1 MTDQKIFIAGYF
13 PDEESEKAGIKR
25 VATAFNAKDIE
36 RAKAKANFIFLEE
49 YEHAQDA
56 AFKTLVCEDTPDV
69 PGRPSRGTWD
79 EEFLYKYDWPEDIGH
94 PEKRQA
100 EKVDFDKLSRELQ
113 IAVLIKYGST
123 ELTKSDLPGAMELT
137 QEDDS
142 FEGHMYAAIIKTP
155 SVANMFLERIENAIG
170 WLGAK
175 CDHSA
180 KWPEIQKELAAWEK
194 RQNAERKQTGSS
206 KSVVDIAREKAAAEK
221 LRKQNPA
228 PVHLQDEESL
238 KRNIALGLVAKAMDF
253 DILNPPASIVNRA
266 REIIKLKEKPFPAW
280 FAAMSATLGIYE
292 YSTVQIIYSV
302 KISPED
308 IHVKPGFN
316 KRLDDERTRQA
327 DNDLFQFLMNGGS
340 VPPLEVISRDEGGV
354 WIVEGHRRHRCYER
368 CRKAGKPVNKIHIV
382 QFVGDDKERLAR
394 ILTSNNQLSL
404 SELEQAAVV
413 KELASA
419 FNQSVAEIAA
429 LVNKSEPTVRN
440 LLTLAGA
447 NHDVKQKVQAG
458 EVTAGAAIE
467 RVKEFGE
474 KAGKVLEQDK
484 AVAAAAGKKK
494 VTRSVIA
501 PEISVKKAR
510 RLVELITLA
519 GINESGAITLS
530 GELLNE
536 VVEIINEQREIEA
549 QRSRA
554 AV

>member
-1 MTDQKIFIAGYF
+1 MANSFRQMTRGGVISRTDNGMFI
-13 PDEESEKAGIKR
+13 
-25 VATAFNAKDIE
+25 
-36 RAKAKANFIFLEE
+36 
-49 YEHAQDA
+49 
-56 AFKTLVCEDTPDV
+56 
-69 PGRPSRGTWD
+69 
-79 EEFLYKYDWPEDIGH
+79 
-94 PEKRQA
+94 
-100 EKVDFDKLSRELQ
+100 
-113 IAVLIKYGST
+113 
-123 ELTKSDLPGAMELT
+123 
-137 QEDDS
+137 
-142 FEGHMYAAIIKTP
+142 
-155 SVANMFLERIENAIG
+155 
-170 WLGAK
+170 
-175 CDHSA
+175 
-180 KWPEIQKELAAWEK
+180 
-194 RQNAERKQTGSS
+194 
-206 KSVVDIAREKAAAEK
+206 
-221 LRKQNPA
+221 
-228 PVHLQDEESL
+228 HLD
-238 KRNIALGLVAKAMDF
+238 
-253 DILNPPASIVNRA
+253 
-266 REIIKLKEKPFPAW
+266 
-280 FAAMSATLGIYE
+280 
-292 YSTVQIIYSV
+292 
-302 KISPED
+302 D

-327 DNDLFQFLMNGGS
+327 DDDLFQFLMNGGS

-368 CRKAGKPVNKIHIV
+368 CREAGKPVNKIHIV

-474 KAGKVLEQDK
+474 KAGEVLEQDK

-536 VVEIINEQREIEA
+536 VVEIINEQRDIEA
-549 QRSRA
+549 QRSRT

>member
-1 MTDQKIFIAGYF
+1 MMVNSFRKMTRGGVISRTDNGMFI
-13 PDEESEKAGIKR
+13 
-25 VATAFNAKDIE
+25 
-36 RAKAKANFIFLEE
+36 
-49 YEHAQDA
+49 
-56 AFKTLVCEDTPDV
+56 
-69 PGRPSRGTWD
+69 
-79 EEFLYKYDWPEDIGH
+79 
-94 PEKRQA
+94 
-100 EKVDFDKLSRELQ
+100 
-113 IAVLIKYGST
+113 
-123 ELTKSDLPGAMELT
+123 
-137 QEDDS
+137 
-142 FEGHMYAAIIKTP
+142 
-155 SVANMFLERIENAIG
+155 
-170 WLGAK
+170 
-175 CDHSA
+175 
-180 KWPEIQKELAAWEK
+180 
-194 RQNAERKQTGSS
+194 
-206 KSVVDIAREKAAAEK
+206 
-221 LRKQNPA
+221 
-228 PVHLQDEESL
+228 HLD
-238 KRNIALGLVAKAMDF
+238 
-253 DILNPPASIVNRA
+253 
-266 REIIKLKEKPFPAW
+266 
-280 FAAMSATLGIYE
+280 
-292 YSTVQIIYSV
+292 
-302 KISPED
+302 D

-327 DNDLFQFLMNGGS
+327 DDDLFQFLMNGGS

-368 CRKAGKPVNKIHIV
+368 CREAGKPVNKIHIV

-447 NHDVKQKVQAG
+447 NHDVKKKVQAG

-474 KAGKVLEQDK
+474 KAGEVLEQDK

-536 VVEIINEQREIEA
+536 VVEIINEQRDIEA

>member
-1 MTDQKIFIAGYF
+1 MTRGGVISRTDNGMFI
-13 PDEESEKAGIKR
+13 
-25 VATAFNAKDIE
+25 
-36 RAKAKANFIFLEE
+36 
-49 YEHAQDA
+49 
-56 AFKTLVCEDTPDV
+56 
-69 PGRPSRGTWD
+69 
-79 EEFLYKYDWPEDIGH
+79 
-94 PEKRQA
+94 
-100 EKVDFDKLSRELQ
+100 
-113 IAVLIKYGST
+113 
-123 ELTKSDLPGAMELT
+123 
-137 QEDDS
+137 
-142 FEGHMYAAIIKTP
+142 
-155 SVANMFLERIENAIG
+155 
-170 WLGAK
+170 
-175 CDHSA
+175 
-180 KWPEIQKELAAWEK
+180 
-194 RQNAERKQTGSS
+194 
-206 KSVVDIAREKAAAEK
+206 
-221 LRKQNPA
+221 
-228 PVHLQDEESL
+228 HLD
-238 KRNIALGLVAKAMDF
+238 
-253 DILNPPASIVNRA
+253 
-266 REIIKLKEKPFPAW
+266 
-280 FAAMSATLGIYE
+280 
-292 YSTVQIIYSV
+292 
-302 KISPED
+302 D

-327 DNDLFQFLMNGGS
+327 DDDLFQFLMNGGS

-419 FNQSVAEIAA
+419 FNQTVAEIAA

-474 KAGKVLEQDK
+474 KAGEVLEQDK

-510 RLVELITLA
+510 RLVELITIA
-519 GINESGAITLS
+519 GINESGAINLS

-536 VVEIINEQREIEA
+536 VVEIINEQRDIEA

>member
-1 MTDQKIFIAGYF
+1 MANSFRQMTRGGVISRTDNGMFI
-13 PDEESEKAGIKR
+13 
-25 VATAFNAKDIE
+25 
-36 RAKAKANFIFLEE
+36 
-49 YEHAQDA
+49 
-56 AFKTLVCEDTPDV
+56 
-69 PGRPSRGTWD
+69 
-79 EEFLYKYDWPEDIGH
+79 
-94 PEKRQA
+94 
-100 EKVDFDKLSRELQ
+100 
-113 IAVLIKYGST
+113 
-123 ELTKSDLPGAMELT
+123 
-137 QEDDS
+137 
-142 FEGHMYAAIIKTP
+142 
-155 SVANMFLERIENAIG
+155 
-170 WLGAK
+170 
-175 CDHSA
+175 
-180 KWPEIQKELAAWEK
+180 
-194 RQNAERKQTGSS
+194 
-206 KSVVDIAREKAAAEK
+206 
-221 LRKQNPA
+221 
-228 PVHLQDEESL
+228 HLD
-238 KRNIALGLVAKAMDF
+238 
-253 DILNPPASIVNRA
+253 
-266 REIIKLKEKPFPAW
+266 
-280 FAAMSATLGIYE
+280 
-292 YSTVQIIYSV
+292 
-302 KISPED
+302 D

-327 DNDLFQFLMNGGS
+327 DDDLFQFLMNGGS

-368 CRKAGKPVNKIHIV
+368 CRKEGKPVNKIHIV

-474 KAGKVLEQDK
+474 KAGEVLEQDK

-536 VVEIINEQREIEA
+536 VVEIINEQRDIEA

>member
-1 MTDQKIFIAGYF
+1 MANSFRQMTRGGVISRTDNGMFI
-13 PDEESEKAGIKR
+13 
-25 VATAFNAKDIE
+25 
-36 RAKAKANFIFLEE
+36 
-49 YEHAQDA
+49 
-56 AFKTLVCEDTPDV
+56 
-69 PGRPSRGTWD
+69 
-79 EEFLYKYDWPEDIGH
+79 
-94 PEKRQA
+94 
-100 EKVDFDKLSRELQ
+100 
-113 IAVLIKYGST
+113 
-123 ELTKSDLPGAMELT
+123 
-137 QEDDS
+137 
-142 FEGHMYAAIIKTP
+142 
-155 SVANMFLERIENAIG
+155 
-170 WLGAK
+170 
-175 CDHSA
+175 
-180 KWPEIQKELAAWEK
+180 
-194 RQNAERKQTGSS
+194 
-206 KSVVDIAREKAAAEK
+206 
-221 LRKQNPA
+221 
-228 PVHLQDEESL
+228 HLD
-238 KRNIALGLVAKAMDF
+238 
-253 DILNPPASIVNRA
+253 
-266 REIIKLKEKPFPAW
+266 
-280 FAAMSATLGIYE
+280 
-292 YSTVQIIYSV
+292 
-302 KISPED
+302 D

-327 DNDLFQFLMNGGS
+327 DDDLFQFLMNGGS

-368 CRKAGKPVNKIHIV
+368 CRAAGKPVNKIHIV

-419 FNQSVAEIAA
+419 FNQTVAEIAA

-458 EVTAGAAIE
+458 EVTAGAAID

-474 KAGKVLEQDK
+474 KAGEVLEQDK

-519 GINESGAITLS
+519 GINESGAISLS
-530 GELLNE
+530 GELLRE
-536 VVEIINEQREIEA
+536 VQEIITEQRDIEA

>member
-1 MTDQKIFIAGYF
+1 MANSFRQMTRGGVISRTDNGMFI
-13 PDEESEKAGIKR
+13 
-25 VATAFNAKDIE
+25 
-36 RAKAKANFIFLEE
+36 
-49 YEHAQDA
+49 
-56 AFKTLVCEDTPDV
+56 
-69 PGRPSRGTWD
+69 
-79 EEFLYKYDWPEDIGH
+79 
-94 PEKRQA
+94 
-100 EKVDFDKLSRELQ
+100 
-113 IAVLIKYGST
+113 
-123 ELTKSDLPGAMELT
+123 
-137 QEDDS
+137 
-142 FEGHMYAAIIKTP
+142 
-155 SVANMFLERIENAIG
+155 
-170 WLGAK
+170 
-175 CDHSA
+175 
-180 KWPEIQKELAAWEK
+180 
-194 RQNAERKQTGSS
+194 
-206 KSVVDIAREKAAAEK
+206 
-221 LRKQNPA
+221 
-228 PVHLQDEESL
+228 HLD
-238 KRNIALGLVAKAMDF
+238 
-253 DILNPPASIVNRA
+253 
-266 REIIKLKEKPFPAW
+266 
-280 FAAMSATLGIYE
+280 
-292 YSTVQIIYSV
+292 
-302 KISPED
+302 D

-327 DNDLFQFLMNGGS
+327 DDDLFQFLMNGGS

-419 FNQSVAEIAA
+419 FNQTVAEIAA

-474 KAGKVLEQDK
+474 KAGEVLEQDK
-484 AVAAAAGKKK
+484 AVAAATGKKK

-536 VVEIINEQREIEA
+536 VVEIINEQRDIEA

>member
-1 MTDQKIFIAGYF
+1 MANSFRQMTRGGVISRTDNGMFI
-13 PDEESEKAGIKR
+13 
-25 VATAFNAKDIE
+25 
-36 RAKAKANFIFLEE
+36 
-49 YEHAQDA
+49 
-56 AFKTLVCEDTPDV
+56 
-69 PGRPSRGTWD
+69 
-79 EEFLYKYDWPEDIGH
+79 
-94 PEKRQA
+94 
-100 EKVDFDKLSRELQ
+100 
-113 IAVLIKYGST
+113 
-123 ELTKSDLPGAMELT
+123 
-137 QEDDS
+137 
-142 FEGHMYAAIIKTP
+142 
-155 SVANMFLERIENAIG
+155 
-170 WLGAK
+170 
-175 CDHSA
+175 
-180 KWPEIQKELAAWEK
+180 
-194 RQNAERKQTGSS
+194 
-206 KSVVDIAREKAAAEK
+206 
-221 LRKQNPA
+221 
-228 PVHLQDEESL
+228 HLD
-238 KRNIALGLVAKAMDF
+238 
-253 DILNPPASIVNRA
+253 
-266 REIIKLKEKPFPAW
+266 
-280 FAAMSATLGIYE
+280 
-292 YSTVQIIYSV
+292 
-302 KISPED
+302 D

-327 DNDLFQFLMNGGS
+327 DDDLFQFLMNGGS

-368 CRKAGKPVNKIHIV
+368 CREAGKPVNKIHIV

-419 FNQSVAEIAA
+419 FNQTVAEIAA

-447 NHDVKQKVQAG
+447 NHDVKQKVQSG

-474 KAGKVLEQDK
+474 KAGEVLEQDK

-536 VVEIINEQREIEA
+536 VMEIINEQRDIEA

>member
-1 MTDQKIFIAGYF
+1 MANSFRQMTRGGVISRTDNGMFI
-13 PDEESEKAGIKR
+13 
-25 VATAFNAKDIE
+25 
-36 RAKAKANFIFLEE
+36 
-49 YEHAQDA
+49 
-56 AFKTLVCEDTPDV
+56 
-69 PGRPSRGTWD
+69 
-79 EEFLYKYDWPEDIGH
+79 
-94 PEKRQA
+94 
-100 EKVDFDKLSRELQ
+100 
-113 IAVLIKYGST
+113 
-123 ELTKSDLPGAMELT
+123 
-137 QEDDS
+137 
-142 FEGHMYAAIIKTP
+142 
-155 SVANMFLERIENAIG
+155 
-170 WLGAK
+170 
-175 CDHSA
+175 
-180 KWPEIQKELAAWEK
+180 
-194 RQNAERKQTGSS
+194 
-206 KSVVDIAREKAAAEK
+206 
-221 LRKQNPA
+221 
-228 PVHLQDEESL
+228 HLD
-238 KRNIALGLVAKAMDF
+238 
-253 DILNPPASIVNRA
+253 
-266 REIIKLKEKPFPAW
+266 
-280 FAAMSATLGIYE
+280 
-292 YSTVQIIYSV
+292 
-302 KISPED
+302 D

-327 DNDLFQFLMNGGS
+327 DDDLFQFLMNGGS

-368 CRKAGKPVNKIHIV
+368 CRMAGKPVNKIHIV

-413 KELASA
+413 KELHSA

-458 EVTAGAAIE
+458 EVSAGAAID

-474 KAGKVLEQDK
+474 KAGAVLEQDK

-519 GINESGAITLS
+519 GIDESGAITLS
-530 GELLNE
+530 GELLSE
-536 VVEIINEQREIEA
+536 VQGIITEQRDIEV

>member
-1 MTDQKIFIAGYF
+1 MANSIRQMTRGGVISRTDNGMFI
-13 PDEESEKAGIKR
+13 
-25 VATAFNAKDIE
+25 
-36 RAKAKANFIFLEE
+36 
-49 YEHAQDA
+49 
-56 AFKTLVCEDTPDV
+56 
-69 PGRPSRGTWD
+69 
-79 EEFLYKYDWPEDIGH
+79 
-94 PEKRQA
+94 
-100 EKVDFDKLSRELQ
+100 
-113 IAVLIKYGST
+113 
-123 ELTKSDLPGAMELT
+123 
-137 QEDDS
+137 
-142 FEGHMYAAIIKTP
+142 
-155 SVANMFLERIENAIG
+155 
-170 WLGAK
+170 
-175 CDHSA
+175 
-180 KWPEIQKELAAWEK
+180 
-194 RQNAERKQTGSS
+194 
-206 KSVVDIAREKAAAEK
+206 
-221 LRKQNPA
+221 
-228 PVHLQDEESL
+228 HLD
-238 KRNIALGLVAKAMDF
+238 
-253 DILNPPASIVNRA
+253 
-266 REIIKLKEKPFPAW
+266 
-280 FAAMSATLGIYE
+280 
-292 YSTVQIIYSV
+292 
-302 KISPED
+302 D

-327 DNDLFQFLMNGGS
+327 DDDLFQFLMNGGS

-368 CRKAGKPVNKIHIV
+368 CREAGKPVNKIHIV

-474 KAGKVLEQDK
+474 KAGEVLEQDK

-536 VVEIINEQREIEA
+536 VVEIINEQRDIEA

>member
-1 MTDQKIFIAGYF
+1 MANSIRQMTRGGVISRTDNGMFI
-13 PDEESEKAGIKR
+13 
-25 VATAFNAKDIE
+25 
-36 RAKAKANFIFLEE
+36 
-49 YEHAQDA
+49 
-56 AFKTLVCEDTPDV
+56 
-69 PGRPSRGTWD
+69 
-79 EEFLYKYDWPEDIGH
+79 
-94 PEKRQA
+94 
-100 EKVDFDKLSRELQ
+100 
-113 IAVLIKYGST
+113 
-123 ELTKSDLPGAMELT
+123 
-137 QEDDS
+137 
-142 FEGHMYAAIIKTP
+142 
-155 SVANMFLERIENAIG
+155 
-170 WLGAK
+170 
-175 CDHSA
+175 
-180 KWPEIQKELAAWEK
+180 
-194 RQNAERKQTGSS
+194 
-206 KSVVDIAREKAAAEK
+206 
-221 LRKQNPA
+221 
-228 PVHLQDEESL
+228 HLD
-238 KRNIALGLVAKAMDF
+238 
-253 DILNPPASIVNRA
+253 
-266 REIIKLKEKPFPAW
+266 
-280 FAAMSATLGIYE
+280 
-292 YSTVQIIYSV
+292 
-302 KISPED
+302 D

-368 CRKAGKPVNKIHIV
+368 CREAGKPVNKIHIV

-419 FNQSVAEIAA
+419 FNQTVAEIAA

-467 RVKEFGE
+467 RVKEFGQ
-474 KAGKVLEQDK
+474 KAGEVLEQDK

-501 PEISVKKAR
+501 LEISVKKAR

-536 VVEIINEQREIEA
+536 VVEIINEQRDIEA
-549 QRSRA
+549 QRSRSA
-554 AV
+554 L